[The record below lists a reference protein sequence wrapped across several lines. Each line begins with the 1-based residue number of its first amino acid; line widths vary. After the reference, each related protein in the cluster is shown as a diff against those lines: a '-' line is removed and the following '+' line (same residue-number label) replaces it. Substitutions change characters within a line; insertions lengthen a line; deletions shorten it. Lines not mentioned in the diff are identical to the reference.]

1 MFLSLLCLFQVLFL
15 FRLVQFF
22 LTWKPNMTT
31 VKPDTVN
38 QAHPLLAHFACAN
51 HGIKKTNGSGGCP
64 NEAKV
69 ACGGYGL
76 VVVRFSNPVM
86 EAEPTPCLC
95 NGGCMKPP
103 TLIYG
108 ANKYLWGTISAID
121 AIKPQDNEG
130 VDFQQDIDFLF
141 AGTFK
146 PGIVIFV
153 ILLILIQEVP
163 LVRKKFVA
171 NHRFTSLR

>member
-1 MFLSLLCLFQVLFL
+1 
-15 FRLVQFF
+15 
-22 LTWKPNMTT
+22 
-31 VKPDTVN
+31 
-38 QAHPLLAHFACAN
+38 
-51 HGIKKTNGSGGCP
+51 
-64 NEAKV
+64 
-69 ACGGYGL
+69 
-76 VVVRFSNPVM
+76 
-86 EAEPTPCLC
+86 
-95 NGGCMKPP
+95 MKPP
-103 TLIYG
+103 ILIYG

-163 LVRKKFVA
+163 LVRK
-171 NHRFTSLR
+171 SQ